1 MLQTDS
7 IIWRRSELLGKM
19 SDYKFKNMVAT
30 GELQRIHK
38 GIYTYRGSDEPDNDM
53 VLVQQFFPQAIFSIF
68 TAASYHD
75 LTTVIPRK
83 VQITLPSSGTRR
95 FVLPDYPPIEIFFSS
110 DRTMSLGAE
119 RVELEGQM
127 VSIYNRERTVCDMF
141 RYLDKTGLDT
151 AIEVFK
157 AYMADI
163 RGRNIQM
170 LMEYAKKLR
179 VYKYI
184 SQYVEVTVG

>member
-1 MLQTDS
+1 MSQTEP
-7 IIWRRSELLGKM
+7 IIWRRQELLSKM
-19 SDYKFKNMVAT
+19 SDYKFKKLVAT
-30 GELQRIHK
+30 GELQRIQK
-38 GIYTYRGSDEPDNDM
+38 GIYAYRDSDEPENDM
-53 VLVQQFFPQAIFSIF
+53 VLVQQFFPHAVFSIF
-68 TAASYHD
+68 TAANYHD

-95 FVLPDYPPIEIFFSS
+95 FVLPEYPPVEIFFSS
-110 DRTMSLGAE
+110 DRTVSLGAQQI
-119 RVELEGQM
+119 ELEGQM

-141 RYLDKTGLDT
+141 RYLERTGLDT

-163 RGRNIQM
+163 RERNIRM
-170 LMEYAKKLR
+170 LMDYAKKLR

-184 SQYVEVTVG
+184 SRYAEVTVG

>member
-1 MLQTDS
+1 MVQKEP
-7 IIWRRSELLGKM
+7 IIWRRQELLSKM
-19 SDYKFKNMVAT
+19 SDYNFKNLVAS

-53 VLVQQFFPQAIFSIF
+53 VLVQQFFPKAIFSIF
-68 TAASYHD
+68 TAANYHN

-95 FVLPDYPPIEIFFSS
+95 FQLPDYPPIEIFFSS

-119 RVELEGQM
+119 RIELDGQL
-127 VSIYNRERTVCDMF
+127 VGIYNRERTVCDMF
-141 RYLDKTGLDT
+141 RYLDRTGLDT

-157 AYMADI
+157 AYMTDL
-163 RGRNIQM
+163 RGRNIQL

-184 SQYVEVTVG
+184 SRYVEVTVG

>member
-1 MLQTDS
+1 MLQKEP
-7 IIWRRSELLGKM
+7 IIWRRQELLDKM
-19 SDYKFKNMVAT
+19 SYYKFKKMVAA
-30 GELQRIHK
+30 GVLQRIHK

-53 VLVQQFFPQAIFSIF
+53 VMVQQFFPQATFSIF
-68 TAASYHD
+68 TAANYHE

-95 FVLPDYPPIEIFFSS
+95 FVLPDYPPIEIFFSN
-110 DRTMSLGAE
+110 DRTFSLGAE
-119 RVELEGQM
+119 RVGFDGQM

-141 RYLDKTGLDT
+141 RYLDRTGLDT

-157 AYMADI
+157 AYMADS
-163 RGRNIQM
+163 RERNIQL

>member
-1 MLQTDS
+1 MSQTEP
-7 IIWRRSELLGKM
+7 IIWRRQELLSKM
-19 SDYKFKNMVAT
+19 SDYKFKKLVAT
-30 GELQRIHK
+30 GELQRIQK
-38 GIYTYRGSDEPDNDM
+38 GVYTYRSSDEPENDM
-53 VLVQQFFPQAIFSIF
+53 VLVQQFFPQAVFSIF
-68 TAASYHD
+68 TAANYHD

-95 FVLPDYPPIEIFFSS
+95 FVLPDYPPVEIFFSG

-119 RVELEGQM
+119 QIELDGQM

-141 RYLDKTGLDT
+141 RYMDRTGLDT

-163 RGRNIQM
+163 RGRNIQL
-170 LMEYAKKLR
+170 LMDYAKKLR